1 MKQDYWDSVAES
13 FEDEIFNVLL
23 NDKAGLIAGKLD
35 KYGSRRKRVSDIG
48 CGIGGFMPNLSRRF
62 KHVLAVDISP
72 KCIAR
77 AKITHKSLTNVS
89 YRTADLAKPRIR
101 LPKVDLCLC
110 VNVLLTPSLAHRRR
124 MLSAIAR
131 HIAPRGHLILVVP
144 SLESAM
150 LTHSRLIEWNLK
162 DGTPASHATTAR
174 FSALSNKEARQL
186 RAGIV
191 HVDNVPHKHY
201 LKEEMESLLPDLGM
215 KALEAEKIEYPWD
228 SEFIDPPQWM
238 ADPYP
243 WDWLFVAQKK

>member
-1 MKQDYWDSVAES
+1 MQQDYWDNVAEN

-35 KYGSRRKRVSDIG
+35 QHGSQRKRVSDIG
-48 CGIGGFMPNLSRRF
+48 CGIGGFLPNLSRRF

-77 AKITHKSLTNVS
+77 AKAKHKSLANVS
-89 YRTADLAKPRIR
+89 YRTADLSKPGMR

-110 VNVLLTPSLAHRRR
+110 VNVLLTPSLADRGR
-124 MLSAIAR
+124 MLGAIAN
-131 HIAPRGHLILVVP
+131 HIASRGHLILVVP

-150 LTHSRLIEWNLK
+150 LTSARKIEWNLK
-162 DGTPASHATTAR
+162 DGIPASHATNSR
-174 FSALSNKEARQL
+174 FSALSNQEARHL

-201 LKEEMESLLPDLGM
+201 LKEEMEALLADRGL
-215 KALEAEKIEYPWD
+215 KTLDAEKLEYPWD
-228 SEFIDPPQWM
+228 SEFIDPPRWM
-238 ADPYP
+238 KDPYP
-243 WDWLFVAQKK
+243 WDWLFAAQKK